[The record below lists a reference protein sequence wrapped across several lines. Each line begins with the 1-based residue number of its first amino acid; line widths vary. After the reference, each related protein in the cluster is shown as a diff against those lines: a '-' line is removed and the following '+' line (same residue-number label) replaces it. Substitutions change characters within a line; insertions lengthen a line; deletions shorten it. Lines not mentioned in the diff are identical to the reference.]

1 MNFKAISKSWDV
13 LVFFNSGYAVSQG
26 LSEDLIGGLL
36 AAAASSGI
44 VGTLIY
50 PRARKRLGLRRTGL
64 VALGAELSS
73 LTLCVISVF
82 MPGSPFDPLYFTR
95 ETAEDTATALTGNNA
110 YIPSI
115 PSFKNNTLP
124 VYTENVMDDVTS
136 TVTWNQTSLHVFEDT
151 KTHSQ
156 VSIALLMAGIIG
168 ARIGNVNLLFSHI
181 S

>member
-13 LVFFNSGYAVSQG
+13 FLHYSGYAVSQG

-95 ETAEDTATALTGNNA
+95 ETAADPVLTGNNA

-124 VYTENVMDDVTS
+124 VFTENLIDDVTS
-136 TVTWNQTSLHVFEDT
+136 TVTWNQTSLPVFEDT

-168 ARIGNVNLLFSHI
+168 ARIGNLNLLSSHI